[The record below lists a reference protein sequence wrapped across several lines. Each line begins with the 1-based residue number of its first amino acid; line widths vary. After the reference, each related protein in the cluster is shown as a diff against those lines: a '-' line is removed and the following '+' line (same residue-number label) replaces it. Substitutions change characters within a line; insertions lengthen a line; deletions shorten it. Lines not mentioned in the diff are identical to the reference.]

1 MQLEVRLPAQSDEKH
16 CGETMGLSGLERISA
31 FTSTSQLY
39 ASYGVQVNELSV
51 DEVFGLYQRTGF
63 LYPEKAARLRPQWA
77 RIRENWRRMMRGRDP
92 LLSVLTAGDQAEGRA
107 SLAVWRTTLNG
118 WVLQHLVSED
128 NPLASRAVM
137 LASGAAS
144 LLKGT
149 NASGQ
154 NWFRPENRFPARV
167 FGSMVQSVGGDC
179 SSVKRH
185 SYVALPRQLSLAK
198 TGNIAVVPFD
208 ASHKKALCAFASAE
222 RGDVYVAG
230 EDLSG
235 DVNCE
240 AIDELY
246 RQVGLRRSRRVWLA
260 YRKHTDEPIGAVIAY
275 RGPLGINF
283 SYLENRSDLLIS
295 KHLDPAEVSD
305 VASSLLSVCTGFYQ
319 DFELDEIPV
328 ITDDRT
334 AQALVKVGANFV
346 RNYFQ
351 GIWLRDGYP
360 RFYRHIDAF
369 YERLLTRI
377 DKYSSQQTLV
387 RAQ

>member
-1 MQLEVRLPAQSDEKH
+1 
-16 CGETMGLSGLERISA
+16 MGLSGLGRISA
-31 FTSTSQLY
+31 FTPTSQLY

-51 DEVFGLYQRTGF
+51 DEIFALYQRTGF

-92 LLSVLTAGDQAEGRA
+92 LLSVLSAGDRAEGRA

-118 WVLQHLVSED
+118 WVLQHLVSEN
-128 NPLASRAVM
+128 NPLASGAVM
-137 LASGAAS
+137 LACGAMS
-144 LLKGT
+144 LNGT
-149 NASGQ
+149 DTSGQ

-167 FGSMVQSVGGDC
+167 FGSMVQSVGGDY
-179 SSVKRH
+179 SSVQRR
-185 SYVALPRQLSLAK
+185 SYVALPRRLTLAK
-198 TGNIAVVPFD
+198 TGNITVVPFD
-208 ASHKKALCAFASAE
+208 ASHKQALCVFAAAE

-246 RQVGLRRSRRVWLA
+246 RQVGLRRNRRVWLA
-260 YRKHTDEPIGAVIAY
+260 YGKHKDEPIGAVIAY

-283 SYLENRSDLLIS
+283 SYLENRCDLLIS
-295 KHLDPAEVSD
+295 KHLAPAEVSD
-305 VASSLLSVCTGFYQ
+305 VACSLLSACTASYQ

-328 ITDDRT
+328 IADERT
-334 AQALVKVGANFV
+334 AHALVKVGANFV

-351 GIWLRDGYP
+351 GIWLRGGYT
-360 RFYRHIDAF
+360 RFYRHIEAF
-369 YERLLTRI
+369 YERLLSRI
-377 DKYSSQQTLV
+377 DKHSTQHTLV
-387 RAQ
+387 GAQ